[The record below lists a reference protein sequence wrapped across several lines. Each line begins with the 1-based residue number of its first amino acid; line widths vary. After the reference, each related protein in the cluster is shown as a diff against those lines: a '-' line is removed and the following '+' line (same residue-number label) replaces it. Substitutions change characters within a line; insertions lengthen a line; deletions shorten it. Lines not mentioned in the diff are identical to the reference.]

1 MIGSFGGIIF
11 RVSSDTVKTFT
22 DLKRTSQGRYSE
34 HDVIG
39 KKPVVEFLG
48 PALDEISFTMN
59 ISASLGVN
67 PSAMIDRAF
76 AIVKNGDNY
85 NFILGGRN
93 FGKFNM
99 TSASTAYEIITN
111 SGGVVSAK
119 IDVSLKE
126 YQ

>member
-1 MIGSFGGIIF
+1 
-11 RVSSDTVKTFT
+11 
-22 DLKRTSQGRYSE
+22 
-34 HDVIG
+34 VIG

>member
-1 MIGSFGGIIF
+1 MIGSFGGIVF

-22 DLKRTSQGRYSE
+22 DLNRNVQGRYSE

-48 PALDEISFTMN
+48 PALDEISFT
-59 ISASLGVN
+59 IYLSASLGVN
-67 PSAMIDRAF
+67 PSEMIDRAF
-76 AIVKNGDNY
+76 AIVSNGDNY

-99 TSASTAYEIITN
+99 ISASTAYEIITN